1 MLGSSVR
8 VLGASAVAV
17 AVLDEVLEKAGLA
30 PHSDCRRVVVD
41 LGSGYIVAVQLGS
54 GSAAEAQVRSLLAS
68 EHSPHIP

>member
-1 MLGSSVR
+1 M
-8 VLGASAVAV
+8 AV

-54 GSAAEAQVRSLLAS
+54 GSAAEAQLRSLLVGV
-68 EHSPHIP
+68 EGGVVVLLLVVQ